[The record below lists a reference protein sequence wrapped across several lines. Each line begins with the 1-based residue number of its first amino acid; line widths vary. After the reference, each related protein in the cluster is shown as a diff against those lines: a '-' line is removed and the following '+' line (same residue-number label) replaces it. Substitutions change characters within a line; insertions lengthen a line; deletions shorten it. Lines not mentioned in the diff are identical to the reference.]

1 MFRSVAIRLC
11 SAYKFSLRKNKDDET
26 SQTECEE
33 THRGFRQALSPR
45 RRSLEKNRC
54 DPGSLHCVSSCPPP
68 LFFKVTFNSRPVRR
82 ESLFTERC
90 YISTLGSADLARKGT
105 AGEIAE
111 AEHVT
116 RSVVTRLLRLLPSR
130 RVVEAI
136 LECRQPK
143 SDAVAGADAGDA
155 ERMGGA
161 AGSLRLLG

>member
-1 MFRSVAIRLC
+1 M
-11 SAYKFSLRKNKDDET
+11 
-26 SQTECEE
+26 
-33 THRGFRQALSPR
+33 
-45 RRSLEKNRC
+45 
-54 DPGSLHCVSSCPPP
+54 
-68 LFFKVTFNSRPVRR
+68 RR

-90 YISTLGSADLARKGT
+90 FISTLGSADLARKGT

-143 SDAVAGADAGDA
+143 SDAVAGADAAMPSGWEEQRDRFA
-155 ERMGGA
+155 YWDDLQ
-161 AGSLRLLG
+161 SLG

>member
-1 MFRSVAIRLC
+1 M
-11 SAYKFSLRKNKDDET
+11 
-26 SQTECEE
+26 
-33 THRGFRQALSPR
+33 
-45 RRSLEKNRC
+45 
-54 DPGSLHCVSSCPPP
+54 
-68 LFFKVTFNSRPVRR
+68 RR